1 MKYGIYSMDTMQDYA
16 VFNTLD
22 DCKNWVEIYEKQLED
37 SKYIEII
44 DDNNHDNVIFYA
56 NIEWRDGKSNIK
68 KIAEDIIAI
77 K

>member
-1 MKYGIYSMDTMQDYA
+1 MKYGIFSMDTMQDYA

-22 DCKNWVEIYEKQLED
+22 ECKNWVEIYEKQLED

-44 DDNNHDNVIFYA
+44 DDNNHGNVIFYA
-56 NIEWRDGKSNIK
+56 NIECDGNSNIK

>member
-1 MKYGIYSMDTMQDYA
+1 MKYGIFSMDTMQDYA

-22 DCKNWVEIYEKQLED
+22 ECKNWVEIYEKQLE
-37 SKYIEII
+37 KYIEII

-56 NIEWRDGKSNIK
+56 NIEWHDCNSNIK